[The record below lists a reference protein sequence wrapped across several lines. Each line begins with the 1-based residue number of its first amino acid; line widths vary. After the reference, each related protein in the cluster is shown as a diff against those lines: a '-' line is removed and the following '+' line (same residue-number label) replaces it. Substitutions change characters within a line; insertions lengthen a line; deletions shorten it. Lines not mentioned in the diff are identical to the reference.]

1 MPKVLSQE
9 AVAEYQRDGFFFPIR
24 VMSAEDAAGYRAKL
38 EAYETLTGGP
48 IGSNM
53 RHKVNVLFTWGNE
66 IVRHPA
72 ILDVVE
78 DVLGPNILCWS
89 SSFFIKEAQ
98 HPGYISF
105 HQDATYWGLDPPD
118 VMTAWLAFT
127 PVTLETGPV
136 QFLPGSHK
144 QMQIPHRDTFVD
156 DNLLTRGQEVE
167 VEVDESETA
176 TVLLEPGEISLHHVL
191 LVHGSKPNT
200 SPDRRIGL
208 AVRYMPTHVRQQKV
222 RDSAMLV
229 RGVDEYGY
237 YDMEPEPEADAD
249 DDAIAAHA
257 DAMERQVAALYSGTD
272 HTEMKK

>member
-127 PVTLETGPV
+127 PVTLETGPM

>member
-127 PVTLETGPV
+127 PVTLETGPM

-257 DAMERQVAALYSGTD
+257 GAMERQVAALYSGTD

>member
-1 MPKVLSQE
+1 MPKVLSQD

-127 PVTLETGPV
+127 PVTLETGPM

-257 DAMERQVAALYSGTD
+257 EAMERQVAALYSGTD